1 MRWPGTDGG
10 DREPATGERNR
21 GVTKTLVLFDI
32 DGTLLQTLGAGI
44 RGMNAAFGRLHGRPD
59 ALDGLAIA
67 GRTDLSILGD
77 AFAKIGVPADRANV
91 MALRDAYFA
100 QLGAEL
106 ARPVDGF
113 FGVLPGVHALLDE
126 LDGRDDVAVG
136 LLTGNFVGG
145 AEIKLGHFDLWRRFG
160 FGAFGDD
167 HLDRRDLVP
176 IAVTAAATKGIRA
189 GTVMVI
195 GDTPL
200 DVACAHA
207 HGAMAIAV
215 ATGPYSTAEL
225 AHANLVV
232 ETLEEL
238 PRGWLA
244 DLDAAGRR

>member
-1 MRWPGTDGG
+1 
-10 DREPATGERNR
+10 
-21 GVTKTLVLFDI
+21 VTKTLVLFDI

-59 ALDGLAIA
+59 ALDDLAIA
-67 GRTDLSILGD
+67 GRTDLAIIND
-77 AFAKIGVPADRANV
+77 AFAKIGVPATRVNV
-91 MALRDAYFA
+91 LAVRDAYFA
-100 QLGAEL
+100 QLGTEL
-106 ARPVDGF
+106 ERPADAF
-113 FGVLPGVHALLDE
+113 FGVLPGVRTLLDE
-126 LDGRDDVAVG
+126 LEGRDDVAVG

-167 HLDRRDLVP
+167 HVDRRDLVP
-176 IAVTAAATKGIRA
+176 IAVAAAKAKGISP

-215 ATGPYSTAEL
+215 ATGPYTTEQL
-225 AHANLVV
+225 ADANLVI
-232 ETLEEL
+232 ETLEGL
-238 PRGWLA
+238 TPGWLT